1 MASHQDA
8 VNFIQSWEGGISGH
22 PSDNASSNASPCGL
36 DPKYNAPIHTNKG
49 VTWLTYK
56 NAVSGAN
63 CEEFLLMPEA
73 VWLYIWEQRYFNAVG
88 ANTISNQA
96 IANIYASW
104 AWGSG
109 VGGANNQM
117 QSFLMNTYGFSL
129 AEVSSKYQR
138 VLILNELSQNNVN
151 LLFNQLMDARLSY
164 FKGLSDFSVFGV
176 GWSNRL
182 ESFKQYNQKYIKK
195 DNKMDIT
202 LVIGVLI
209 LLGLLILLY
218 FALK

>member
-1 MASHQDA
+1 
-8 VNFIQSWEGGISGH
+8 
-22 PSDNASSNASPCGL
+22 
-36 DPKYNAPIHTNKG
+36 
-49 VTWLTYK
+49 
-56 NAVSGAN
+56 
-63 CEEFLLMPEA
+63 
-73 VWLYIWEQRYFNAVG
+73 
-88 ANTISNQA
+88 
-96 IANIYASW
+96 
-104 AWGSG
+104 
-109 VGGANNQM
+109 
-117 QSFLMNTYGFSL
+117 
-129 AEVSSKYQR
+129 
-138 VLILNELSQNNVN
+138 